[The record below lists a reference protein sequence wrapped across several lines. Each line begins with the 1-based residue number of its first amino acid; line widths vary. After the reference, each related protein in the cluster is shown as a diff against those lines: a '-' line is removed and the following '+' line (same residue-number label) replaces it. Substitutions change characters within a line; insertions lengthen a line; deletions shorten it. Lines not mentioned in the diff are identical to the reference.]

1 MSLLV
6 VPSARWSIRLSVAH
20 WGVDAAAMAPG
31 VNGRVLFHVGKQER
45 CDDGAAGVFRDIGT
59 SSWRDMAASPARH
72 NVESFPSPPSGA
84 SNTPLRLFSDYWQPL
99 TCAIS
104 SSELGGSAFGK
115 PVLGAGTLQGRNSSV
130 GISSSSV
137 GWPGSYSGPLNANGP
152 EGNIPNGR
160 SEVAS
165 YGRR

>member
-1 MSLLV
+1 MSLLAQIAASRSIGPV
-6 VPSARWSIRLSVAH
+6 RAPWQVDVAALGPGDDGLIRL
-20 WGVDAAAMAPG
+20 
-31 VNGRVLFHVGKQER
+31 HVGKQDHG
-45 CDDGAAGVFRDIGT
+45 DDGAAGVFRDIGT

-84 SNTPLRLFSDYWQPL
+84 SNTPLPLFSDYWPPL

-160 SEVAS
+160 SEVAP
-165 YGRR
+165 YGGR